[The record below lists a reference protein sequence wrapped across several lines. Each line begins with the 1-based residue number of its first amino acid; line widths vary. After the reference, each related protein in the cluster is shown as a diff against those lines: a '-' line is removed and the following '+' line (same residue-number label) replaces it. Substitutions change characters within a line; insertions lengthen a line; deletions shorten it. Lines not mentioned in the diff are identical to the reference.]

1 MRMNERMPNVC
12 ERYLFYSLLISLFS
26 CYYLE
31 EKKKLKHFQMLDD
44 MASFIS
50 LSIQKCTEKPEIDAK
65 LCIFSYV
72 FMYKHL
78 KRKHSVF
85 CQMRIKT
92 GFFGSVS
99 LWVNENKR

>member
-1 MRMNERMPNVC
+1 MRMNEQMPNVC

-65 LCIFSYV
+65 RC
-72 FMYKHL
+72 
-78 KRKHSVF
+78 
-85 CQMRIKT
+85 MRICLYVHASQTKT
-92 GFFGSVS
+92 QCVLS
-99 LWVNENKR
+99 NENKNRFLWFCITLGK